1 MTRKI
6 LWLWL
11 SLLTLGSLTS
21 CSDYAVDLGGGYILR
36 AIDGKENMAVAYGD
50 KSFSVAIVDQTVF
63 EVLWNDDFILARRHP
78 SKLGVE
84 VATIKRDSIEY
95 YIVEKIANEKD
106 NPHRKVK
113 GPLNLAEYEVE
124 LRQLGLNESRLQ
136 KTFFEEL

>member
-1 MTRKI
+1 
-6 LWLWL
+6 
-11 SLLTLGSLTS
+11 
-21 CSDYAVDLGGGYILR
+21 
-36 AIDGKENMAVAYGD
+36 MAVAYGD